1 MEALQGSGRRPVV
14 AGDENTGE
22 RRGRGESATSEVLW
36 PTQVEGPKRAG
47 CPDPPPRGRWRPV
60 TGLGVTRSR
69 PCWVNRRWVRMRVL
83 RNHGIEGVA
92 EGREAPKGKRW
103 PERYRDLEEEGAVK
117 RSGTAPGGLWDLTVG
132 GPSQPGQVRSQV
144 QCGQRARVQV
154 QVSP

>member
-1 MEALQGSGRRPVV
+1 M

-92 EGREAPKGKRW
+92 EGREPPKGRGGRRGTGILRRREQSKGQ
-103 PERYRDLEEEGAVK
+103 ELLQGV
-117 RSGTAPGGLWDLTVG
+117 SGI
-132 GPSQPGQVRSQV
+132 
-144 QCGQRARVQV
+144 
-154 QVSP
+154 